1 MIGDAY
7 MVLAGG
13 PIPSRLD
20 VHHVESITNYGLG
33 ILEATKHILDPS
45 TSKHLRIR
53 VGTGAGVQWNPSLRT
68 PLKLGHLSNKD
79 LFFAKEQF
87 LHAPE
92 IRTPH

>member
-13 PIPSRLD
+13 PIPSRSD

-45 TSKHLRIR
+45 TNKHLRIR
-53 VGTGAGVQWNPSLRT
+53 VGTGALGVQWNPSLRT
-68 PLKLGHLSNKD
+68 PLKLGHLSMRTFSLPKNSSCM
-79 LFFAKEQF
+79 QF
-87 LHAPE
+87 N
-92 IRTPH
+92 T